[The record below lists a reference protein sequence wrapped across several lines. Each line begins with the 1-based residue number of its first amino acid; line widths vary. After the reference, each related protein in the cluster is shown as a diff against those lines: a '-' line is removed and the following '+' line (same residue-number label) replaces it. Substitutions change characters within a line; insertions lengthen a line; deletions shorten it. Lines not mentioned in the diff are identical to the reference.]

1 MKVPDYA
8 SLLLDRLVI
17 EMEDCKMICLTN
29 CLCLAYSYDIGIG
42 CMTWAENL
50 LDIQQFTQRGTD
62 LYIRIAHLDVAL
74 AQKNITDPAQ
84 KNNTDI
90 IPKKN
95 PDLAPKHNIS
105 HGLSKNAKLAIVI
118 ISVLVGTLAT
128 SICTFLFWKKQR
140 GNIDADLDI
149 IHEETPDNPDQVK
162 VFKFQELAI
171 ATNNFSGAN
180 MLGQGGFGQV
190 YKGTLSDGNEI
201 AVKRLSM
208 GSIQGLE
215 EFKNEVIVI
224 SKVQHRNLVRLL
236 GCYPTKKDCLDWKK
250 RFQIIEGISR
260 GMLYL
265 HRDSRLRVIHRDLKA
280 SNILLD
286 EDLNPK
292 ISDFGM
298 ARIFGGD
305 EQQASTRRVVGTLGY
320 MPPEY
325 VMDGRFSEKSDVF
338 SFGVLLV
345 EVMSGRKTTNN
356 STITPTKAITDSQT
370 ITSTGGVFKLGFFS
384 PPNSTHRYV
393 GIWYEFD
400 PRQNIV
406 WVANRDNPLKD
417 SSGTLR
423 IADDGNLVIVD
434 GRGVV
439 FWNTNVS
446 GINAPNNSVSELL
459 DTGNL
464 EFRLLDESVWQSFDH
479 PTHTFLPGMKIGG
492 STVTGK
498 KLELTSWKS
507 ESDPS
512 TGIFSLML
520 ELLGDHPQL
529 VVRRNGSNSRLW
541 RSGPWNSIIFIGISE
556 MTYAQAFSLSEDN
569 MYISFKDPT
578 KMYPQFVLDHH
589 GAFLGKQWDAD
600 LDNWYEFWSS
610 QSNICDTYGICGP
623 FGSCNPSNSPICSC
637 LIGFKPKFEDE
648 WSKGNWSGG
657 CVRNTQL
664 ECQDSGFG
672 NPNTVDGFK
681 KLESVK
687 VPDNAI
693 VSVLLISLLED
704 CKMICLTNCSCLAYS
719 YDIGIGCMTWDE
731 NLVDIQQFT
740 QRGTD
745 LYIRLDPSD
754 IDLALKNSTDHG
766 LSKNGIV
773 IIVIIAVLVGM
784 LAISICAYFFWK
796 WLTKQRGNIDADL
809 DIIHEETPDNPDQVK
824 VFKFQELAI
833 ATNNFSGANM
843 LGQGGFGKVYK
854 GTLSDGQEIAVKRL
868 SKGSI
873 QGLEEFKNEVIV
885 ISKVQHRNLV
895 RLLGCCLEG
904 EEKMLIY
911 EYMPNK
917 SLDAFLFDPEKRESL
932 DWKKRFQIIEGISRG
947 MLYLHRDSRLR
958 VIHRDLKASNI
969 LLDEDLN
976 PKISDFGMARIFGG
990 NEQQA
995 STRRVV
1001 GTLGYMSPEYVMDGR
1016 FSEKSDVFS
1025 FGVLLLE
1032 VVSGRKTTSFH
1043 HLEQSLSLLGY
1054 AWQLW
1059 NECKMELL
1067 IEPVILHES
1076 TPLAEIFRCIQVGL
1090 LCVQECARDRPTMS
1104 TTLSMLTS
1112 EIATLPTPKQPAFIE
1127 RRDSAPIDSFA
1138 HSLGAASV
1146 DHLTITHIEGR

>member
-1 MKVPDYA
+1 MISLRIIRKIVNRFLIFLHF
-8 SLLLDRLVI
+8 SLLFFVFQ
-17 EMEDCKMICLTN
+17 N
-29 CLCLAYSYDIGIG
+29 CY
-42 CMTWAENL
+42 
-50 LDIQQFTQRGTD
+50 
-62 LYIRIAHLDVAL
+62 
-74 AQKNITDPAQ
+74 
-84 KNNTDI
+84 
-90 IPKKN
+90 
-95 PDLAPKHNIS
+95 
-105 HGLSKNAKLAIVI
+105 
-118 ISVLVGTLAT
+118 
-128 SICTFLFWKKQR
+128 
-140 GNIDADLDI
+140 
-149 IHEETPDNPDQVK
+149 
-162 VFKFQELAI
+162 
-171 ATNNFSGAN
+171 
-180 MLGQGGFGQV
+180 
-190 YKGTLSDGNEI
+190 
-201 AVKRLSM
+201 AV
-208 GSIQGLE
+208 
-215 EFKNEVIVI
+215 
-224 SKVQHRNLVRLL
+224 
-236 GCYPTKKDCLDWKK
+236 
-250 RFQIIEGISR
+250 
-260 GMLYL
+260 
-265 HRDSRLRVIHRDLKA
+265 DS
-280 SNILLD
+280 
-286 EDLNPK
+286 
-292 ISDFGM
+292 
-298 ARIFGGD
+298 
-305 EQQASTRRVVGTLGY
+305 
-320 MPPEY
+320 
-325 VMDGRFSEKSDVF
+325 
-338 SFGVLLV
+338 
-345 EVMSGRKTTNN
+345 

-370 ITSTGGVFKLGFFS
+370 LTSRGGVFKLGFFS

-406 WVANRDNPLKD
+406 WVANRDNPLRD

-446 GINAPNNSVSELL
+446 GINAPNNSVAELL

-464 EFRLLDESVWQSFDH
+464 EFRLLNESVWQSFDH
-479 PTHTFLPGMKIGG
+479 PTHTFLPGMEIGG
-492 STVTGK
+492 STLTGK

-529 VVRRNGSNSRLW
+529 VVRRNGSNSLLW
-541 RSGPWNSIIFIGISE
+541 RSGPWNSIIFIGIPE

-569 MYISFKDPT
+569 TYISFKDPN
-578 KMYPQFVLDHH
+578 KLYQQFALDHH

-610 QSNICDTYGICGP
+610 QNNICDTYGMCGP

-664 ECQDSGFG
+664 ECQDSGLG
-672 NPNTVDGFK
+672 NLDSVDGFQ

-693 VSVLLISLLED
+693 VSLLSISLLED
-704 CKMICLTNCSCLAYS
+704 SRMICLRNCSCLAYS
-719 YDIGIGCMTWDE
+719 FDIGVGCMTWDE
-731 NLVDIQQFT
+731 NLVDIQQFN
-740 QRGTD
+740 QRGAD
-745 LYIRLDPSD
+745 LYIRLAHSD
-754 IDLALKNSTDHG
+754 IDLALKNSTDPAREDGTDHG

-784 LAISICAYFFWK
+784 VAISICAYLFWK
-796 WLTKQRGNIDADL
+796 WLTKQKGYFASNWDNF
-809 DIIHEETPDNPDQVK
+809 HEETPDDPDQLK
-824 VFKFQELAI
+824 VFKFQELAT
-833 ATNNFSGANM
+833 ATNNFNGANM
-843 LGQGGFGKVYK
+843 LGQGGFGQVYK

-873 QGLEEFKNEVIV
+873 QGLGEFKNEVIV

-917 SLDAFLFDPEKRESL
+917 SLDAFLFDPTKRELL

-958 VIHRDLKASNI
+958 VIHRDLKASNV

-995 STRRVV
+995 STGRVV
-1001 GTLGYMSPEYVMDGR
+1001 GTLGYMPPEYIMDGR

-1059 NECKMELL
+1059 NESKMELL
-1067 IEPVILHES
+1067 IDPAILNES

-1112 EIATLPTPKQPAFIE
+1112 EITTLPTPKQPAFME
-1127 RRDSAPIDSFA
+1127 RRVSTPLDSFA
-1138 HSLGAASV
+1138 QSTGSASV
-1146 DHLTITHIEGR
+1146 NHLTITHIEGR